1 MELTISPSLLVTPTN
16 DLGKLM
22 SALGKAIIGGL
33 SDLQTAIQ
41 VAQLALKHRENKNQR
56 QRIVVFVGSPVEDSE
71 ENLVKLGK
79 KLRKNN
85 VLIDIVTFG
94 EEGQANDGKLNALIE
109 AAGGGESYV
118 TFAFRR
124 QNVEELMN

>member
-1 MELTISPSLLVTPTN
+1 MLVTPTN
-16 DLGKLM
+16 DIGKLL
-22 SALGKAIIGGL
+22 SAAGKAVIGGL

-41 VAQLALKHRENKNQR
+41 IAQLALKHRENKNQR
-56 QRIVVFVGSPVEDSE
+56 QRIVVFVGSPIEDDQ

-94 EEGQANDGKLNALIE
+94 EEGMANDEKLNALVE
-109 AAGGGESYV
+109 AAGGGES
-118 TFAFRR
+118 
-124 QNVEELMN
+124 

>member
-1 MELTISPSLLVTPTN
+1 MTPTN
-16 DLGKLM
+16 DIGKLL
-22 SALGKAIIGGL
+22 SALGKALIGGL

-56 QRIVVFVGSPVEDSE
+56 QRIVVFVGSPLDDTQ

-85 VLIDIVTFG
+85 VLIDVVTFG
-94 EEGQANDGKLNALIE
+94 EEGISNDDKLNALVE

-118 TFAFRR
+118 S
-124 QNVEELMN
+124 